1 MKKGPLSK
9 KEKQFITEN
18 KNKEI
23 EKIAEELSRSV
34 AVVKKFHQ
42 TIKNENE
49 EAQLPPK
56 SGDLFARNKRYGVVT
71 MTETASMAADE
82 SRKKNLQKKKEEK
95 EEDNPLPPRYGQ
107 SIHRFRSE

>member
-71 MTETASMAADE
+71 MTEKKG
-82 SRKKNLQKKKEEK
+82 RKG
-95 EEDNPLPPRYGQ
+95 RRQ
-107 SIHRFRSE
+107 SPSSSLWPVDS